1 MKVNLIR
8 LLDVDNKV
16 VHIEPSMLLKTF
28 QDDMMEHLIIEG
40 RTLAVVKQDLK
51 DLDAYR
57 KAEQELDDAW
67 DKKISA
73 D

>member
-57 KAEQELDDAW
+57 KAEQELDDKW

>member
-1 MKVNLIR
+1 MKVQLIR
-8 LLDVDNKV
+8 MVDVDGKII
-16 VHIEPSMLLKTF
+16 HIEPSMLLKTF

-57 KAEQELDDAW
+57 KAEQDLDDAW
-67 DKKISA
+67 DNKSSA
-73 D
+73 A

>member
-57 KAEQELDDAW
+57 KAEQDLDDAW

>member
-1 MKVNLIR
+1 
-8 LLDVDNKV
+8 
-16 VHIEPSMLLKTF
+16 MLLKTF

-57 KAEQELDDAW
+57 KAEQDLDDAW
-67 DKKISA
+67 DKKSSA
-73 D
+73 A